1 MVFET
6 FEEAFQEIL
15 NEGTPAMT
23 FLYGGMDISIY
34 KYKKG
39 HMIVDFSRK
48 TIFPFDYKDLE
59 TVKFMLQQCNIR
71 S

>member
-6 FEEAFQEIL
+6 FEDAFEEVMK
-15 NEGTPAMT
+15 EGTVEMS
-23 FLYGGMDISIY
+23 FFYGGMDISIY
-34 KYKKG
+34 KYKRG
-39 HMIVDFSRK
+39 HVIADFNRK
-48 TIFPFDYKDLE
+48 TIYPFDYKDLE

>member
-15 NEGTPAMT
+15 NEGTPVMT

-34 KYKKG
+34 KYKRG
-39 HMIVDFSRK
+39 HMIVDFNRK

>member
-6 FEEAFQEIL
+6 FEEAFREIL
-15 NEGTPAMT
+15 KNGSPSMT

-34 KYKKG
+34 KYKRG
-39 HMIVDFSRK
+39 YMIVDFNRK
-48 TIFPFDYKDLE
+48 TIYPFDYKDLE

-71 S
+71 G